1 MRQLQDYFAVYK
13 QAAWDKDIE
22 SMIRLYHDDVV
33 IYDMWKNGYQTG
45 LTEWSSVIK
54 YWLSSLS
61 EERVKVIFEMMDIHE
76 SGDIGFGSALITYQA
91 ISTDNIILRSM
102 KNRITIGFRKEK
114 DMWKVIHQ
122 HTSAPINS
130 DLVAILDF

>member
-1 MRQLQDYFAVYK
+1 MKRIQDYFTIYK

-22 SMIRLYHDDVV
+22 SMIRLYGDHVV
-33 IYDMWKNGYQTG
+33 IYDMWTNGYQTG

-54 YWLSSLS
+54 DWLNSLG
-61 EERVKVIFEMMDIHE
+61 EEKVNVIFEMIETHE

-91 ISTDNIILRSM
+91 ISADNVILRSM
-102 KNRITIGFRKEK
+102 KNRVTIGFQKEN
-114 DMWKVIHQ
+114 DTWKAIHQ

-130 DLVAILDF
+130 ELVAILNF